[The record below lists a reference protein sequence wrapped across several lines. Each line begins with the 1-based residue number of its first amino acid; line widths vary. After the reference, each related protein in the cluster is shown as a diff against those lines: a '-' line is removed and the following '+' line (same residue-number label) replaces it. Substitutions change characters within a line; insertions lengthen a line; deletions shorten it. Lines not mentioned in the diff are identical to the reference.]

1 VTLAALVVL
10 AHALVG
16 IVFVAGLI
24 GRWIT
29 LAAAAR
35 ATDLAVVRTLTQA
48 SAPFERMVTL
58 GSLILLVLGIAAAI
72 AVGRPFLGPLQG
84 ATVDWLFVSLVL
96 YLSIVPLVPLVF
108 VPKGTIFAAALEA
121 AEARGEYTPELRAAF
136 HDPLTRAAHAYELA
150 AVTVVLVLMLTKP
163 F

>member
-1 VTLAALVVL
+1 VTVPGLLVL
-10 AHALVG
+10 AHALVA

-29 LAAAAR
+29 LAGAAR
-35 ATDLAVVRTLTQA
+35 ATDLAAVRSLTRA

-58 GSLILLVLGIAAAI
+58 GSIVLLVLGIAAAI
-72 AVGRPFLGPLQG
+72 AVGRPLLGPLQG
-84 ATVDWLFVSLVL
+84 EHADWLFVSLVL

-108 VPKGTIFAAALEA
+108 VPKGRVFAAALEA

-136 HDPLTRAAHAYELA
+136 HDRVTRAAHVYELA